1 EGGGGLGA
9 SSLPSARR
17 RRLPGC
23 SRGWSERTVQPP
35 EQQPLSLRERIASRS
50 PCSAPLRK
58 GQGVDAGGASPTP
71 RPEHPAE
78 LEQLLEREPSATK
91 SPFEGVPLSRGWTIV
106 LAILTVGIGLL
117 VPLTIYFWR
126 RGQRTSAYISAG
138 VFGFFALLVVI
149 AAATGGSSNSRNSAN
164 QSTPQQPSTTQQ
176 STQTQSTQTQTH
188 TSAPPPT
195 EARFV
200 LVIGKSACG
209 EDPCVAY
216 INCHVAVRNAGGT
229 AGDAPDV

>member
-78 LEQLLEREPSATK
+78 LEQLLEREPTDTKAPVGRVPLPGGSAT
-91 SPFEGVPLSRGWTIV
+91 S
-106 LAILTVGIGLL
+106 LAVLTVGIGRAD
-117 VPLTIYFWR
+117 PLTIYFSSR
-126 RGQRTSAYISAG
+126 RLR
-138 VFGFFALLVVI
+138 
-149 AAATGGSSNSRNSAN
+149 SS
-164 QSTPQQPSTTQQ
+164 
-176 STQTQSTQTQTH
+176 
-188 TSAPPPT
+188 
-195 EARFV
+195 
-200 LVIGKSACG
+200 
-209 EDPCVAY
+209 
-216 INCHVAVRNAGGT
+216 
-229 AGDAPDV
+229 